1 MLFSRSSL
9 IEMKTLTEAGPLYTG
24 LAQGDVDIYPSAWPE
39 LTHAEYMDTYGDDIE
54 DLGAY
59 YDNAKLTIAVPEYSE
74 LNSIADLAGRRIAV
88 PLGSSAHYF
97 ATRFLAEADVDAEL
111 IQTGPAEIVTAI
123 TNRDVDAVAVFQP
136 ALAKV
141 VAALRDFGR
150 RNMGTPF
157 EIASTPVRAA
167 QPEEKA
173 RMSKKAPASP
183 AKPSACPGAA
193 TRS

>member
-1 MLFSRSSL
+1 M
-9 IEMKTLTEAGPLYTG
+9 EA
-24 LAQGDVDIYPSAWPE
+24 AIMPS
-39 LTHAEYMDTYGDDIE
+39 I
-54 DLGAY
+54 
-59 YDNAKLTIAVPEYSE
+59 
-74 LNSIADLAGRRIAV
+74 
-88 PLGSSAHYF
+88 
-97 ATRFLAEADVDAEL
+97 
-111 IQTGPAEIVTAI
+111 
-123 TNRDVDAVAVFQP
+123 
-136 ALAKV
+136 AKV